1 MENVVEEILKVIV
14 VQDNEND
21 DYVQD
26 MGVEGRHK
34 ETEARDAISIISIYD
49 EDCKLVNIP

>member
-1 MENVVEEILKVIV
+1 MEEILKVV
-14 VQDNEND
+14 LVQDNEND
-21 DYVQD
+21 DSVQL
-26 MGVEGRHK
+26 MGVEGRHM

>member
-1 MENVVEEILKVIV
+1 MENVVEEILKVVV

-21 DYVQD
+21 DYVQV

-49 EDCKLVNIP
+49 EDWKLVNIP